1 MLALILSSLFFIL
14 LYRENRSYKGT
25 TFLSVLLFLYGSSF
39 AVSFI
44 MSGLFGFE
52 DFEGELLP
60 SLYLLLIFYFWF
72 VPYKG
77 LQINTINCRET
88 DVRLLAKIF
97 IVILAPAF
105 FYLFYLLIGILQ
117 SNRSNLEV
125 LRDMLSEESPLPQ
138 TNLIFFYSIVT
149 HLYFIPLLLFFYSV
163 IHKWTPVFS
172 ILLLLSSLSFP
183 VYCGCQ
189 FGRDGLVLWIFNVV
203 LLYFILKNRF
213 SANQR
218 KLISRIGF
226 VFLVIM
232 VVLIGV
238 ITIQRFVNNIAASN
252 NDFLIRGS
260 LGYFGQQLGNFTD
273 IFDFDAQ
280 GRETLFPFKDFILKK
295 LGYNVPTFNELLMK
309 KGLEDEVGVFGFFV
323 RSLVFAYGRIG
334 AIIPSLV
341 FFAIINHLR
350 KMEKRTHSI
359 YYLLLLYML
368 FQIPLDGVFY
378 YRQGINLG
386 DLAYAFG
393 FVIIY
398 FVFKFNVKKQYA

>member
-77 LQINTINCRET
+77 LQINIINCRET

-163 IHKWTPVFS
+163 IHKWTPIFS

-238 ITIQRFVNNIAASN
+238 ITIQRFVNNITASN

-280 GRETLFPFKDFILKK
+280 GRETLFPFKDFIIKK

-341 FFAIINHLR
+341 FFALVNHLR

-398 FVFKFNVKKQYA
+398 FVFKLNVKKQYA

>member
-1 MLALILSSLFFIL
+1 MLALILSSLFYIL
-14 LYRENRSYKGT
+14 LYRENKIYRGT
-25 TFLSVLLFLYGSSF
+25 TFLSVLLFLYGSSL

-44 MSGLFGFE
+44 MSGLFGFD

-60 SLYLLLIFYFWF
+60 SLYLLFIFYFWF

-88 DVRLLAKIF
+88 EVRLLAKIF
-97 IVILAPAF
+97 IIILAPAF
-105 FYLFYLLIGILQ
+105 FYLLYLLIGILQ
-117 SNRSNLEV
+117 SNRNNLEI

-163 IHKWTPVFS
+163 IHKWSSAFS

-189 FGRDGLVLWIFNVV
+189 FGRDGLVLWILNVV
-203 LLYFILKNRF
+203 LLYFLLKKNF
-213 SANQR
+213 SPKQR
-218 KLISRIGF
+218 KTIARIGF
-226 VFLVIM
+226 IFLGVM
-232 VVLIGV
+232 VVLIGA
-238 ITIQRFVNNIAASN
+238 ITIQRFVNNVTSDN
-252 NDFLIRGS
+252 NDFLIRGT
-260 LGYFGQQLGNFTD
+260 LGYFGQQIGNFSD

-280 GRETLFPFKDFILKK
+280 GRETLFPFKDFVLKK
-295 LGYNVPTFNELLMK
+295 LGYNIPTVNQLLVQ
-309 KGLEDEVGVFGFFV
+309 KGLGDEVGVFGFFV
-323 RSLVFAYGRIG
+323 RSLVFAYGRLG

-341 FFAIINHLR
+341 FFAVVNHLR
-350 KMEKRTHSI
+350 KREKRTHSI

-378 YRQGINLG
+378 YRQGVNMG
-386 DLAYAFG
+386 DIAYVFG

-398 FVFKFNVKKQYA
+398 FVFKFNSKRQYA

>member
-1 MLALILSSLFFIL
+1 
-14 LYRENRSYKGT
+14 
-25 TFLSVLLFLYGSSF
+25 
-39 AVSFI
+39 
-44 MSGLFGFE
+44 
-52 DFEGELLP
+52 
-60 SLYLLLIFYFWF
+60 
-72 VPYKG
+72 
-77 LQINTINCRET
+77 
-88 DVRLLAKIF
+88 
-97 IVILAPAF
+97 
-105 FYLFYLLIGILQ
+105 
-117 SNRSNLEV
+117 
-125 LRDMLSEESPLPQ
+125 
-138 TNLIFFYSIVT
+138 
-149 HLYFIPLLLFFYSV
+149 
-163 IHKWTPVFS
+163 
-172 ILLLLSSLSFP
+172 
-183 VYCGCQ
+183 
-189 FGRDGLVLWIFNVV
+189 
-203 LLYFILKNRF
+203 
-213 SANQR
+213 
-218 KLISRIGF
+218 
-226 VFLVIM
+226 M

-238 ITIQRFVNNIAASN
+238 ITIQRFVNNITASN

-280 GRETLFPFKDFILKK
+280 GRETLFPFKDFIIKK

-341 FFAIINHLR
+341 FFALVNHLR

-398 FVFKFNVKKQYA
+398 FVFKLNVKKQYA

>member
-77 LQINTINCRET
+77 LQINIINCRET

-238 ITIQRFVNNIAASN
+238 ITIQRFVNNITASN

-260 LGYFGQQLGNFTD
+260 LGYLGQQLGNFTD

-341 FFAIINHLR
+341 FFAVVNHLR
-350 KMEKRTHSI
+350 KRENRTHHI

-398 FVFKFNVKKQYA
+398 FVFKLNIKKQYA